1 MIFLERVVRG
11 EEKRGKVDLELV
23 CAGVGGRVVLDTTC
37 STGTAVGGLSSDRLK
52 VNQVKHIMDWVR
64 LSLTLTVL
72 VWEDP
77 PDQLLSSS
85 YLSLLKCSG
94 KI

>member
-23 CAGVGGRVVLDTTC
+23 CAGVGGRVVLDTTG
-37 STGTAVGGLSSDRLK
+37 STGTAGGGLSSPDRLK
-52 VNQVKHIMDWVR
+52 VNQVKYIMDWVR

-72 VWEDP
+72 VLEDP
-77 PDQLLSSS
+77 PEQLLSSS
-85 YLSLLKCSG
+85 YYHF
-94 KI
+94 